1 MREIKF
7 RAWTGEKMRRCAV
20 SIDGKATMDFGPS
33 NAPLMQ
39 FTGLYDRNGKEIY
52 EGDVC
57 KGTVYEDLEVRWGK
71 DGWILRRRSE
81 DLVPLGAIQQQ
92 FIEVIGNIY
101 ENPEFMK
108 IDVHNFR

>member
-52 EGDVC
+52 EGDVVTSQ
-57 KGTVYEDLEVRWGK
+57 GGVRDIRFINGAFVLSEEFGMFYGYEVE
-71 DGWILRRRSE
+71 I
-81 DLVPLGAIQQQ
+81 
-92 FIEVIGNIY
+92 IGNIY
-101 ENPEFMK
+101 DNPKLLEQS
-108 IDVHNFR
+108 